1 MASSAAPVP
10 IGIGRAVVTVFL
22 PFAGGYYLS
31 YLYRSVNA
39 VIADRL
45 VADLGLDPA
54 ALGLMTS
61 AYFLAFA
68 AFQIPLGLLLD
79 RYGPRRVQSLLLCAA
94 ALGAGVFAIGQGPAT
109 LILGRAL
116 IGLGVAGGLMASFK
130 AITLWFP
137 RTRWPL
143 VNGCFLAMGGLGAMS
158 ATTPVEALLG
168 LTDWRGLFAGLA
180 AATVAVAAIIFLV
193 VPNTGRTATVRSLR
207 DQLAGLA
214 MIYRDR
220 LFWRLA
226 PISVATMA
234 SNMSIQGL
242 WAGPWLRDVAGFGS
256 DRVADHLF
264 GLALSMTV
272 GFVATGLVA
281 DRLAA
286 RGIGLMSV
294 MGAGMAL
301 FSLALATIVFGFA
314 PTALWPWALFG
325 LLGNV
330 SALAYAELS
339 RHFPLAYAGRANT
352 ALNLLVFLGAFGA
365 QYAIGLVIDQWPAV
379 DGQSPPAAYTAAFGM
394 VLALQLAAL
403 AWFFWAGRSG
413 LSRVAAGAP
422 SAAPDAPKSHR
433 TP

>member
-1 MASSAAPVP
+1 MSGKSTSPPV
-10 IGIGRAVVTVFL
+10 GIGRAVATVFL

-45 VADLGLDPA
+45 VDDLGLDPA
-54 ALGLMTS
+54 MLGLLTS

-79 RYGPRRVQSLLLCAA
+79 RFGPRRVQSLLLCAA
-94 ALGAGVFAIGQGPAT
+94 ALGAAVFAMGQGAAT

-137 RTRWPL
+137 KARWPL

-180 AATVAVAAIIFLV
+180 AVTLAVAAVIFLA
-193 VPNTGRTATVRSLR
+193 VPNMARTASTPTLR
-207 DQLAGLA
+207 AQLAGLA
-214 MIYRDR
+214 AIYRDR

-234 SNMSIQGL
+234 SNMAIQGL
-242 WAGPWLRDVAGFGS
+242 WAGPWLRDVAGFDS
-256 DRVADHLF
+256 DAVAGYLF
-264 GLALSMTV
+264 ALALSMTI
-272 GFVATGLVA
+272 GFVATGVIA
-281 DRLAA
+281 DRLAN
-286 RGIGLMSV
+286 RGIALTSV

-301 FSLALATIVFGFA
+301 FSLALAAIVFGLA
-314 PTALWPWALFG
+314 PAAWWPWALFG
-325 LLGNV
+325 LLGNT

-339 RHFPLAYAGRANT
+339 RHFPLEYSGRANT
-352 ALNLLVFLGAFGA
+352 ALNLPVFLAAFGA
-365 QYAIGLVIDQWPAV
+365 QYAIGLVVGQWPAAA
-379 DGQSPPAAYTAAFGM
+379 DGRYPEAAYATAFGA
-394 VLALQLAAL
+394 VLAVQLAAL
-403 AWFFWAGRSG
+403 AWFFWPGGRAVVSGEAARPAGGGPSG
-413 LSRVAAGAP
+413 PR
-422 SAAPDAPKSHR
+422 
-433 TP
+433 